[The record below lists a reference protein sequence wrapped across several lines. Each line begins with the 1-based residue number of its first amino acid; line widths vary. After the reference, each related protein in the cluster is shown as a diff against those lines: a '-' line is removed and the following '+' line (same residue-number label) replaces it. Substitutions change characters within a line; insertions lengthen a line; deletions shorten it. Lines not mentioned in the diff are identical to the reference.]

1 MVLGGIWGDVR
12 LATVQRWLMEYMVS
26 GGGVSSAMV
35 VGMDDVMTFVDGEL
49 LCVGCFSYFDDVD
62 LIIAG

>member
-26 GGGVSSAMV
+26 GVDVSSAMV
-35 VGMDDVMTFVDGEL
+35 VGMDDVIAFVDGEL
-49 LCVGCFSYFDDVD
+49 LCVWFFVRSMM
-62 LIIAG
+62 